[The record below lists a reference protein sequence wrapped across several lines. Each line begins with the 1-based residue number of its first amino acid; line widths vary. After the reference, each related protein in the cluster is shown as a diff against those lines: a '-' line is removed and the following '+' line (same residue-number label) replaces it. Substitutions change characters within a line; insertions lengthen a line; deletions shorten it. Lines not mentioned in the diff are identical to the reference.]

1 MIKGD
6 FLTTILK
13 SDKTVLSLKDIS
25 LLWGVSNTAATRVR
39 LNYYVRNND
48 LYHIKKGFY
57 SKDKKYNKLELATK
71 IFTPSYITFETVLA
85 REGLIFQFQNKI
97 TVASYLTREI
107 EIDEYPFSFKKIKN
121 TVLTDSIGVNQI
133 DETSIASKE
142 RAFLDTIYNNI
153 EYHFDNLR
161 SIDWDRVYIFLP
173 IYKNKRMVKVVN
185 KMFKNFGGNEK

>member
-13 SDKTVLSLKDIS
+13 SNKTVLSLKDIS

-161 SIDWDRVYIFLP
+161 SIDWDRVYVILP
-173 IYKNKRMVKVVN
+173 IYKNKRMTKVVN
-185 KMFKNFGGNEK
+185 KMFKDFGGK

>member
-13 SDKTVLSLKDIS
+13 SNKTVLSLKDIS

-71 IFTPSYITFETVLA
+71 IFTPSYITFESVLA
-85 REGLIFQFQNKI
+85 REGLIFQYQNKI
-97 TVASYLTREI
+97 TAASYLTREI
-107 EIDEYPFSFKKIKN
+107 EINGSLYSFRKIKN
-121 TVLTDSIGVNQI
+121 TVLTDSIGVNQT
-133 DETSIASKE
+133 EGTSIASKE

-153 EYHFDNLR
+153 DYHFDNLR
-161 SIDWDRVYIFLP
+161 SIDWERVFTILP
-173 IYKNKRMVKVVN
+173 IYKNKRMAKVVN
-185 KMFKNFGGNEK
+185 KMSKDFGGK